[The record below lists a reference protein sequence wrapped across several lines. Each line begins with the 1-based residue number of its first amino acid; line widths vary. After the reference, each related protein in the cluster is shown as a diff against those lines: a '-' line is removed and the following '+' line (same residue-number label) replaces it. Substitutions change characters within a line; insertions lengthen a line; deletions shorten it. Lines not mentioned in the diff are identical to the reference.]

1 MKSRNVA
8 RNDFRGWGRD
18 LVLMKL
24 TDARKIVQAF
34 LGKDSGG
41 YIFYVDV

>member
-1 MKSRNVA
+1 MESRNVA
-8 RNDFRGWGRD
+8 RNDFMRGRD
-18 LVLMKL
+18 LVIMKV
-24 TDARKIVQAF
+24 TDARKVVQAF